1 METALEVAAAS
12 PARWRLG
19 AWIAGLELTA
29 LLRDQLSVR
38 RLLQRSPKRLALDP
52 APAKAEP
59 QLCALEWRQRSC
71 GRRVCSFRRPS
82 VR

>member
-29 LLRDQLSVR
+29 LLRDRLSVR
-38 RLLQRSPKRLALDP
+38 WLLQRSPKRLALDP

-59 QLCALEWRQRSC
+59 QLCAQRSC